1 MATGRAYSG
10 KEFSVRLG
18 IRDQSDTALGTVVTN
33 TAHTNVPVQYRLNG
47 LNDIAWDGGFQR
59 AEIDRS
65 GTRIKRLEDV
75 IDHYGSGVWT
85 WDFDWTVDNEVGL
98 QNLLNLI
105 YPENTNG
112 ADSSS
117 GFIIPAAPVTTAAL
131 NHGAGGTVDSTADI
145 VIDNPVTAE
154 SRLMHGAILQNLTLS
169 MDAGTDGGIL
179 KASGQFMTGYKPVI
193 QDCDSIVNNSTSTA
207 SDFAYG
213 LFDMTVHTVGGDDA
227 SIKTFSITMSN
238 PATRVGFQGT
248 GGEADGYSRAGNI
261 DITGNIAIKADTNAM
276 EHIDAWIAQSYD
288 SGSGP
293 AVTSISMNNA
303 STFSFLL
310 PGCVMNGHAL
320 DMANE
325 GIFVDIP
332 FTVTSGADAGVV
344 PLTIKAT

>member
-1 MATGRAYSG
+1 MATGRAFSG

-18 IRDQSDTALGTVVTN
+18 RRDQSGTALGTAVSTD
-33 TAHTNVPVQYRLNG
+33 AHTLSPVLYRLNG
-47 LNDIAWDGGFQR
+47 LNDIAWDAGYQRTELSRAGTRMKR
-59 AEIDRS
+59 AEDI
-65 GTRIKRLEDV
+65 IN
-75 IDHYGSGVWT
+75 HYGSGIWT

-112 ADSSS
+112 ADSDS
-117 GFIIPAAPVTTAAL
+117 GFIIPASPLTTTDYA
-131 NHGAGGTVDSTADI
+131 HGAGGGVNPTADI

-154 SRLMHGAILQNLTLS
+154 SRLMHGAILQSLTLS
-169 MDAGTDGGIL
+169 MEANTNGGL
-179 KASGQFMTGYKPVI
+179 MSASGQFMTGYKPVL

-207 SDFAYG
+207 SDFAKG
-213 LFDMTVHTVGGDDA
+213 LFDFDVHTVGGDDA
-227 SIKTFSITMSN
+227 SIKAFSITISN
-238 PATRVGFQGT
+238 PATRVGFQGSS
-248 GGEADGYSRAGNI
+248 GETDGYSRAANL
-261 DITGNIAIKADTNAM
+261 DITGNITIKADTNAM

-288 SGSGP
+288 SGSA
-293 AVTSISMNNA
+293 AVTSISLNDA

-332 FTVTSGADAGVV
+332 FTVTSGADGGSV
-344 PLTIKAT
+344 PLTIKIT